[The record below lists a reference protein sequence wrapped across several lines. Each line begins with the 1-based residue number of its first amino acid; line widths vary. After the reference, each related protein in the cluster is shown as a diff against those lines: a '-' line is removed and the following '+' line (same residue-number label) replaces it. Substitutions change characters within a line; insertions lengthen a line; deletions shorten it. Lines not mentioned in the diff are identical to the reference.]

1 MRRDLFDGKCNSN
14 NNSDVSTAATVIAI
28 TDSISNLEIDKDL
41 NFLPKFFFIVKN
53 MFAWSQEVITTSV
66 LDLLSNTCRV
76 FLAF

>member
-1 MRRDLFDGKCNSN
+1 MRRDLFDGKSNSN

-28 TDSISNLEIDKDL
+28 TDSISNLEIDKNL

-66 LDLLSNTCRV
+66 LDLLLNTCRV